1 MLDEKIREMEIIKE
15 EMKDV
20 MQYKN
25 EIFDLKAKVAE
36 LHEEINRKDA
46 ERELGQQMNL
56 EDTSLVKTLRKEFQQ
71 LEKELEESRAEMTH
85 TKYGLDEQINNFENF
100 ELQSRNLKRDN
111 KIYEKLMKIETRSPQ
126 MILDD
131 YRSGKTK
138 EKHILTGTNSS
149 VNSPY
154 PSYSYRAVS

>member
-1 MLDEKIREMEIIKE
+1 MIKE

-56 EDTSLVKTLRKEFQQ
+56 EDTSLVKSLRKDLAQCEKD
-71 LEKELEESRAEMTH
+71 LEDSRSELSH
-85 TKYGLDEQINNFENF
+85 TKFALDEQVKNFENF
-100 ELQSRNLKRDN
+100 EL
-111 KIYEKLMKIETRSPQ
+111 
-126 MILDD
+126 
-131 YRSGKTK
+131 
-138 EKHILTGTNSS
+138 
-149 VNSPY
+149 
-154 PSYSYRAVS
+154 